1 MTYDLKEEEKT
12 MASYSIGD
20 ESDDEFDLQGRGAGS
35 RGAAPRSQAH
45 AAGGGGAGLAPV
57 SSRQPHQY
65 IDPFDDDFASPS
77 TSSANPQ
84 YQQSGASNNDTRAP
98 RAYDDALIFDD
109 FTGGKP
115 ANPLGT
121 ASVVRDAAHASD
133 FNRYDVY
140 DE

>member
-1 MTYDLKEEEKT
+1 

-20 ESDDEFDLQGRGAGS
+20 ESDDEFDFQRHQQQQARGV
-35 RGAAPRSQAH
+35 
-45 AAGGGGAGLAPV
+45 GGGAGLTPV

-65 IDPFDDDFASPS
+65 VDPFDDDFGTPSASQNVAS
-77 TSSANPQ
+77 TSRGVHSPNP
-84 YQQSGASNNDTRAP
+84 GPAARASRD
-98 RAYDDALIFDD
+98 YDDALIFDD

-121 ASVVRDAAHASD
+121 ASDVRDPHGASD

-140 DE
+140 EE

>member
-1 MTYDLKEEEKT
+1 

-20 ESDDEFDLQGRGAGS
+20 GSDDEDEFDFQRQQQT
-35 RGAAPRSQAH
+35 R
-45 AAGGGGAGLAPV
+45 GGGAGGGTALGPV

-65 IDPFDDDFASPS
+65 VDPFDDDFASPS
-77 TSSANPQ
+77 SSRNV
-84 YQQSGASNNDTRAP
+84 ASATPSAAGPAARAP
-98 RAYDDALIFDD
+98 RSYDDALIFDD

-121 ASVVRDAAHASD
+121 ASDVRDSHGTSD

-140 DE
+140 EE

>member
-1 MTYDLKEEEKT
+1 

-20 ESDDEFDLQGRGAGS
+20 ESDDEFDFQRHQQTRDGR
-35 RGAAPRSQAH
+35 
-45 AAGGGGAGLAPV
+45 GAGLAPV

-65 IDPFDDDFASPS
+65 VDPFDDDFESPPASQNVAS
-77 TSSANPQ
+77 TSRGFDERH
-84 YQQSGASNNDTRAP
+84 SGSSSRGGAEARAP
-98 RAYDDALIFDD
+98 RSYDDALMFDD

-121 ASVVRDAAHASD
+121 ASDVRDSNSASD

-140 DE
+140 EE

>member
-1 MTYDLKEEEKT
+1 

-20 ESDDEFDLQGRGAGS
+20 ESDDDFDFQQQQRGGTS
-35 RGAAPRSQAH
+35 RSQ
-45 AAGGGGAGLAPV
+45 GGAGLAPV

-77 TSSANPQ
+77 TSTNNAYAANGAFNDGHNA
-84 YQQSGASNNDTRAP
+84 SGSGGAAAPRQP
-98 RAYDDALIFDD
+98 RAYDDALLFDD

-121 ASVVRDAAHASD
+121 ASDVRDSAHASD

-140 DE
+140 EE

>member
-1 MTYDLKEEEKT
+1 

-20 ESDDEFDLQGRGAGS
+20 ESDDEFDFQRQQQHQARGG
-35 RGAAPRSQAH
+35 
-45 AAGGGGAGLAPV
+45 GGGGAGLAPV

-65 IDPFDDDFASPS
+65 VDPFDDDFASPQESYNIPAS
-77 TSSANPQ
+77 TSASAG
-84 YQQSGASNNDTRAP
+84 GAPPAAARAQ
-98 RAYDDALIFDD
+98 RSYDDALIFDD

-121 ASVVRDAAHASD
+121 ASDVRDPHGTSD

-140 DE
+140 EE

>member
-1 MTYDLKEEEKT
+1 

-20 ESDDEFDLQGRGAGS
+20 ESDDEFDFQRQQQQQARGV
-35 RGAAPRSQAH
+35 
-45 AAGGGGAGLAPV
+45 GGGTELAQV

-65 IDPFDDDFASPS
+65 VDPFDDDFESPS
-77 TSSANPQ
+77 ASHNVASTSRSVH
-84 YQQSGASNNDTRAP
+84 NNDPSGGAAARAP
-98 RAYDDALIFDD
+98 RNYDDALIFDD

-121 ASVVRDAAHASD
+121 ASDVRDPHGASD